1 MAEITKVG
9 IFFVHFALI
18 FYTLFI
24 LFESKR
30 QRTDNLVLLLI
41 SFAVLFD
48 ITATACMMIGTT
60 RTYFTF
66 HGIMGYIGL
75 LLMIIDF
82 ILLIRYRIKFGAE
95 TLITKQLYVYSKI
108 AYFWWIIAFVTG
120 VIVSIFRH

>member
-1 MAEITKVG
+1 MAEITKIG

-24 LFESKR
+24 IYESKDKSATTR
-30 QRTDNLVLLLI
+30 VLLLI
-41 SFAVLFD
+41 TLAVIAD

-66 HGIMGYIGL
+66 HGIIGYIGL

-82 ILLIRYRIKFGAE
+82 ILLIKHRMKYGAT
-95 TLITKQLYVYSKI
+95 TLISNQLYLYSKI
-108 AYFWWIIAFVTG
+108 AYGWWVVAFITG

>member
-24 LFESKR
+24 IYEGKDKRVTTRVILFI
-30 QRTDNLVLLLI
+30 T
-41 SFAVLFD
+41 FAVMFD

-66 HGIMGYIGL
+66 HGILGYIGL

-82 ILLIRYRIKFGAE
+82 ILLLKFRIKYGSE
-95 TLITKQLYVYSKI
+95 TAITKTLNKYSKI
-108 AYFWWIIAFVTG
+108 AYYWWLVAFITG

>member
-24 LFESKR
+24 LFEAKK
-30 QRTDNLVLLLI
+30 QRATNIVLVLI
-41 SFAVLFD
+41 IFAVLFD

-66 HGIMGYIGL
+66 HGIIGYIGL

-82 ILLIRYRIKFGAE
+82 ILLLKYRIKFGTE
-95 TLITKQLYVYSKI
+95 TLISKPLYLYTKI
-108 AYFWWIIAFVTG
+108 AYFWWLAAFITG

>member
-24 LFESKR
+24 LFEGKK
-30 QRTDNLVLLLI
+30 QRATNSVLLLI
-41 SFAVLFD
+41 TFAVLFD

-66 HGIMGYIGL
+66 HGIIGYIGL

-82 ILLIRYRIKFGAE
+82 IFLLRYRIKFGTE
-95 TLITKQLYVYSKI
+95 TLISRPLYVYSKI
-108 AYFWWIIAFVTG
+108 AYFWWLAAFITG

>member
-30 QRTDNLVLLLI
+30 QRADNLVLLLI
-41 SFAVLFD
+41 TFAVLFD

-66 HGIMGYIGL
+66 HGIIGYIGL

-82 ILLIRYRIKFGAE
+82 ILLLRYRRKFGTE
-95 TLITKQLYVYSKI
+95 TLISKPLYLYSKI
-108 AYFWWIIAFVTG
+108 AYFWWLAAFITG

>member
-24 LFESKR
+24 LFESKK
-30 QRTDNLVLLLI
+30 QRATNIVLLLI
-41 SFAVLFD
+41 TFAVLFD

-66 HGIMGYIGL
+66 HGIIGYIGL

-82 ILLIRYRIKFGAE
+82 ILLLRYRIKFGTE
-95 TLITKQLYVYSKI
+95 TLISKPLYLYSKI
-108 AYFWWIIAFVTG
+108 AYFWWLAAFITG

>member
-24 LFESKR
+24 IYEGKDRRVTTRVILFI
-30 QRTDNLVLLLI
+30 T
-41 SFAVLFD
+41 FAVLFD

-66 HGIMGYIGL
+66 HGILGYIGL

-82 ILLIRYRIKFGAE
+82 ILLLKFRTKYGSETAITE
-95 TLITKQLYVYSKI
+95 TLNKYSKI
-108 AYFWWIIAFVTG
+108 AYYWWLVAFITG

>member
-24 LFESKR
+24 LFESKK
-30 QRTDNLVLLLI
+30 QRATNIVLLLI
-41 SFAVLFD
+41 IFAVLFD

-66 HGIMGYIGL
+66 HGIIGYIGL

-82 ILLIRYRIKFGAE
+82 ILLLRYRIKFGTE
-95 TLITKQLYVYSKI
+95 TLISRPLYVYSKI
-108 AYFWWIIAFVTG
+108 AYFWWLAAFITG

>member
-24 LFESKR
+24 IYEGKDKRVTTRVILFI
-30 QRTDNLVLLLI
+30 T
-41 SFAVLFD
+41 FAVMFD

-66 HGIMGYIGL
+66 HGILGYIGL

-82 ILLIRYRIKFGAE
+82 ILLLKFRIKYGSE
-95 TLITKQLYVYSKI
+95 TAITKTLNKYSKI
-108 AYFWWIIAFVTG
+108 AYYWWLVAFVTG

>member
-1 MAEITKVG
+1 MADITKVG

-24 LFESKR
+24 IFEGKKKRATNTILLFI
-30 QRTDNLVLLLI
+30 T
-41 SFAVLFD
+41 FAVMFD

-66 HGIMGYIGL
+66 HGILGYIGL
-75 LLMIIDF
+75 LLMLIDF
-82 ILLIRYRIKFGAE
+82 VLLLKYRIKYGVE
-95 TLITKQLYVYSKI
+95 TLISKPLYLYSKI
-108 AYFWWIIAFVTG
+108 AYYWWLMAFITG

>member
-24 LFESKR
+24 LFESKK
-30 QRTDNLVLLLI
+30 QRATNIVLLLI
-41 SFAVLFD
+41 IFAVLFD

-66 HGIMGYIGL
+66 HGIIGYIGL

-82 ILLIRYRIKFGAE
+82 ILLLKYRIKFGTE
-95 TLITKQLYVYSKI
+95 TLISRPLYVYSKI
-108 AYFWWIIAFVTG
+108 AYFWWLAAFITG

>member
-24 LFESKR
+24 LFEGKK
-30 QRTDNLVLLLI
+30 QRATNSVLLLI
-41 SFAVLFD
+41 TFAVLFD

-66 HGIMGYIGL
+66 HGIIGYIGL

-82 ILLIRYRIKFGAE
+82 ILLLRYRIKFGTE
-95 TLITKQLYVYSKI
+95 TLISRPLYVYSKI
-108 AYFWWIIAFVTG
+108 AYFWWLAAFITG

>member
-24 LFESKR
+24 LFESKK
-30 QRTDNLVLLLI
+30 QRATNIVLLLI
-41 SFAVLFD
+41 IFAVLFD

-66 HGIMGYIGL
+66 HGIIGYIGL

-82 ILLIRYRIKFGAE
+82 ILLLRYRIKAGTE
-95 TLITKQLYVYSKI
+95 TLISRPLYVYSKI
-108 AYFWWIIAFVTG
+108 AYFWWLTAFITG

>member
-24 LFESKR
+24 LFENKK
-30 QRTDNLVLLLI
+30 QRTTNTILVFI
-41 SFAVLFD
+41 TFAVLFD
-48 ITATACMMIGTT
+48 ITATTCMMMGTT
-60 RTYFTF
+60 RTYFTY

-82 ILLIRYRIKFGAE
+82 ILLLKFRLKYGAE
-95 TLITKQLYVYSKI
+95 TLINKQLNMYSKI
-108 AYFWWIIAFVTG
+108 AYYWWLVAFITG

>member
-24 LFESKR
+24 LFEGKK
-30 QRTDNLVLLLI
+30 QRATNSVLLLI
-41 SFAVLFD
+41 TFAVLFD

-66 HGIMGYIGL
+66 HGIIGYIGL

-82 ILLIRYRIKFGAE
+82 ILLLRYRIKFGTE
-95 TLITKQLYVYSKI
+95 TLISKPLYLYSKI
-108 AYFWWIIAFVTG
+108 AYFWWLAAFITG

>member
-24 LFESKR
+24 LFESKK
-30 QRTDNLVLLLI
+30 QRTTNTILLLI
-41 SFAVLFD
+41 TFAVLFD
-48 ITATACMMIGTT
+48 ITATVCMMLGTT

-66 HGIMGYIGL
+66 HGIIGYIGL

-82 ILLIRYRIKFGAE
+82 ILLLRYRIKFGTE
-95 TLITKQLYVYSKI
+95 SLISKPLYLYSKI
-108 AYFWWIIAFVTG
+108 AYFWWLAAFITG

>member
-24 LFESKR
+24 IYEGNDKSASTR
-30 QRTDNLVLLLI
+30 VLLLI
-41 SFAVLFD
+41 TFAVVSD

-66 HGIMGYIGL
+66 HGILGYIGL
-75 LLMIIDF
+75 LLMIIDY
-82 ILLIRYRIKFGAE
+82 ILLLKFRIKFGSE
-95 TLITKQLYVYSKI
+95 SVITKGLYKYSKI
-108 AYFWWIIAFVTG
+108 AYYWWLVAFVTG

>member
-9 IFFVHFALI
+9 ILFVHLALI

-24 LFESKR
+24 IYEGKTKQASNK
-30 QRTDNLVLLLI
+30 VLLFITL
-41 SFAVLFD
+41 AVLSD

-66 HGIMGYIGL
+66 HGILGYIGL
-75 LLMIIDF
+75 SLMIIDY
-82 ILLIRYRIKFGAE
+82 ILLIKHRVKSGNNTMISDSLFK
-95 TLITKQLYVYSKI
+95 YSKI
-108 AYFWWIIAFVTG
+108 AYYWWIAAFVTG

>member
-24 LFESKR
+24 IYEGKDRRVTTRVILFI
-30 QRTDNLVLLLI
+30 T
-41 SFAVLFD
+41 FAVLFD

-66 HGIMGYIGL
+66 HGILGYIGL

-82 ILLIRYRIKFGAE
+82 ILLLKFRIKYGSETAITE
-95 TLITKQLYVYSKI
+95 TLNKYSKI
-108 AYFWWIIAFVTG
+108 AYYWWLVAFITG

>member
-24 LFESKR
+24 IFEGKDLR
-30 QRTDNLVLLLI
+30 ATTRVLLLI
-41 SFAVLFD
+41 TFAVLFD

-66 HGIMGYIGL
+66 HGIIGYIGL

-82 ILLIRYRIKFGAE
+82 ILLLKHRVKNSVDR
-95 TLITKQLYVYSKI
+95 LISRPLLLYSKI
-108 AYFWWIIAFVTG
+108 AYFWWLAAFITG
-120 VIVSIFRH
+120 VVVSIFRH

>member
-24 LFESKR
+24 IFEGKDLR
-30 QRTDNLVLLLI
+30 ATTRVLLLI
-41 SFAVLFD
+41 TFAVLFD

-66 HGIMGYIGL
+66 HGIIGYIGL

-82 ILLIRYRIKFGAE
+82 ILLLKHRIKNSVDR
-95 TLITKQLYVYSKI
+95 LISRPLLLYSKI
-108 AYFWWIIAFVTG
+108 AYFWWLAAFITG
-120 VIVSIFRH
+120 VVVSIFRH

>member
-24 LFESKR
+24 IYESKDKCATTR
-30 QRTDNLVLLLI
+30 VILLI
-41 SFAVLFD
+41 TFAVLFD

-66 HGIMGYIGL
+66 HGILGYIGL

-82 ILLIRYRIKFGAE
+82 ILLLKFRIKYGSE
-95 TLITKQLYVYSKI
+95 TAITEPLNKYSKI
-108 AYFWWIIAFVTG
+108 AYYWWLVAFITG

>member
-24 LFESKR
+24 LFESKK
-30 QRTDNLVLLLI
+30 QRATNIVLLLI
-41 SFAVLFD
+41 IFAVLFD

-66 HGIMGYIGL
+66 HGIIGYIGL

-82 ILLIRYRIKFGAE
+82 ILLLRYRIKSGTE
-95 TLITKQLYVYSKI
+95 TLISRPLYVYSKI
-108 AYFWWIIAFVTG
+108 AYFWWLAAFITG

>member
-9 IFFVHFALI
+9 IFFVHGALI

-24 LFESKR
+24 IFEGKDLR
-30 QRTDNLVLLLI
+30 ATTRVLLLI
-41 SFAVLFD
+41 TFAVLFD

-66 HGIMGYIGL
+66 HGIIGYIGL

-82 ILLIRYRIKFGAE
+82 ILLLKHRIKNSVDR
-95 TLITKQLYVYSKI
+95 LISRPLLLYSKI
-108 AYFWWIIAFVTG
+108 AYFWWLAAFITG
-120 VIVSIFRH
+120 VVVSIFRH

>member
-24 LFESKR
+24 LFEGKK
-30 QRTDNLVLLLI
+30 QRATNIVLMLI
-41 SFAVLFD
+41 IFAVLFD

-66 HGIMGYIGL
+66 HGIIGYIGL

-82 ILLIRYRIKFGAE
+82 ILLLRYRIKFGTE
-95 TLITKQLYVYSKI
+95 TLISRPLYVYSKI
-108 AYFWWIIAFVTG
+108 AYFWWLAAFITG

>member
-30 QRTDNLVLLLI
+30 QRADNLVLLLI
-41 SFAVLFD
+41 TFAVLFD

-66 HGIMGYIGL
+66 HGIIGYIGL

-82 ILLIRYRIKFGAE
+82 ILLLKYRIKFGTE
-95 TLITKQLYVYSKI
+95 TLISKPLYLYSKI
-108 AYFWWIIAFVTG
+108 AYFWWLAAFITG

>member
-82 ILLIRYRIKFGAE
+82 ILLIRHRIKFGVD

>member
-24 LFESKR
+24 LFEGKK
-30 QRTDNLVLLLI
+30 QRATNSVLLLI
-41 SFAVLFD
+41 TFAVLFD

-66 HGIMGYIGL
+66 HGIIGYIGL

-82 ILLIRYRIKFGAE
+82 ILLLRYRIKSGTE
-95 TLITKQLYVYSKI
+95 TLISRSLYVYSKI
-108 AYFWWIIAFVTG
+108 AYFWWLTAFITG

>member
-24 LFESKR
+24 IYEGKDRHVTTRVILFI
-30 QRTDNLVLLLI
+30 T
-41 SFAVLFD
+41 FAVLCD

-66 HGIMGYIGL
+66 HGILGYIGL

-82 ILLIRYRIKFGAE
+82 ILLLKLRIKYGSEAE
-95 TLITKQLYVYSKI
+95 IPKELNKYTKI
-108 AYFWWIIAFVTG
+108 AYYWWLVAFVTG

>member
-24 LFESKR
+24 LFESKK
-30 QRTDNLVLLLI
+30 QRATNSVLLLI
-41 SFAVLFD
+41 TFAVLFD

-66 HGIMGYIGL
+66 HGIIGYIGL

-82 ILLIRYRIKFGAE
+82 ILLLRFRIKFGTE
-95 TLITKQLYVYSKI
+95 TLINKPLYLYSKI
-108 AYFWWIIAFVTG
+108 AYFWWLAAFITG
-120 VIVSIFRH
+120 VVVSIFRH

>member
-24 LFESKR
+24 FFESKKKC
-30 QRTDNLVLLLI
+30 TTNPVLLLI
-41 SFAVLFD
+41 TFAVLFD
-48 ITATACMMIGTT
+48 ITATVCMMLGTT

-82 ILLIRYRIKFGAE
+82 ILLLRHKLKYGTE
-95 TLITKQLYVYSKI
+95 TLISKTLYVYSKI
-108 AYFWWIIAFVTG
+108 AYFWWLIAFITG